1 MGPVY
6 AVKGYAV
13 WFCYPKWRSEEIEI
27 SLKTLRPKLNDNDY
41 ADSFVSSHHAKT
53 LLSGMWF
60 CLSYLYQFW
69 SVLSNARLSHLFVMW
84 SWFYQNNTV
93 CWISVNLWFSEV
105 ISWWIL
111 RTIFK
116 TYLSERIMRIK
127 ENVIWEFCCAEF
139 LGQSTTAKYGFWL
152 GEFNFRSLYLRG

>member
-1 MGPVY
+1 MGPVH

-41 ADSFVSSHHAKT
+41 ADSFVSFWHVI
-53 LLSGMWF
+53 LSQ
-60 CLSYLYQFW
+60 LSWVYLYQFW
-69 SVLSNARLSHLFVMW
+69 SVLSNARLSLLFVMW

-116 TYLSERIMRIK
+116 MYLSERIMRVK
-127 ENVIWEFCCAEF
+127 ENVIWGFCCAEF
-139 LGQSTTAKYGFWL
+139 LGFWL